1 MILAT
6 LNRTIL
12 HFLIEQHS
20 IKLRMLLL
28 LFQHVHEST
37 SLVEIISVEL
47 KFTIDTLNDWF
58 SNATKPKFIGVNDI
72 KKQVFVKENTIVLSK
87 TTCSICWFLLDVQ
100 AEGENKRWYNFIV
113 ECECLLLRDI
123 YNNTDLQKN
132 EHR

>member
-1 MILAT
+1 M
-6 LNRTIL
+6 
-12 HFLIEQHS
+12 
-20 IKLRMLLL
+20 
-28 LFQHVHEST
+28 HEST

-58 SNATKPKFIGVNDI
+58 SNATKPKFIEVNDI

-100 AEGENKRWYNFIV
+100 AESENKRWYNFIV
-113 ECECLLLRDI
+113 ECECLLLRNI